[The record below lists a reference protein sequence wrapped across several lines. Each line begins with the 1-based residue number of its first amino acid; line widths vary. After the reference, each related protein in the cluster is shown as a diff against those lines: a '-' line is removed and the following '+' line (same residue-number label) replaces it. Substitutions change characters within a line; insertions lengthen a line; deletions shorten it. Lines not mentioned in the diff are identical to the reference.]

1 MFRTWK
7 DREFDT
13 LLRDELKMR
22 NFYLLGTD
30 PVELAPIPN
39 GFQHREIVTEFLNE
53 QKDKYRYFAY
63 KNMTLY
69 TGYQNHDKQLCATIY
84 LKLGSCSRELCPV
97 VNLEILYEDNF
108 YKWSA
113 ECYRFNRVMQSADD
127 KLDVALAISE
137 LTGILE
143 NTADLLLCTVR
154 SLILENRLPQELT
167 NIE

>member
-1 MFRTWK
+1 MFRTWQE
-7 DREFDT
+7 RELDT

-30 PVELAPIPN
+30 PVEFAPIPN
-39 GFQHREIVTEFLNE
+39 GFQNREMVTEFLNE
-53 QKDKYRYFAY
+53 QKDNYRYFAY
-63 KNMTLY
+63 KNMMLY

-97 VNLEILYEDNF
+97 VNLEIFYENKS
-108 YKWSA
+108 YKYSA
-113 ECYRFNRVMQSADD
+113 ECYRFNRVMQNADD

-143 NTADLLLCTVR
+143 NTADLLLRTVR
-154 SLILENRLPQELT
+154 SLILENRLPQEL
-167 NIE
+167 NNL